1 MRTLCLSP
9 DFDAILFWRDEQS
22 QDKADER
29 ALPLSDGLS
38 KRLDEFYRWFGELY
52 LQADAPRSRMDNRL
66 FDDSGIA
73 LWEQLRS
80 ELQGQYRVVYYSLEL
95 LDYFETPEL
104 FRATRKE
111 TYA

>member
-22 QDKADER
+22 QAKADER
-29 ALPLSDGLS
+29 ALPLSDGLRQ
-38 KRLDEFYRWFGELY
+38 RLDEFYRWFSELY
-52 LQADAPRSRMDNRL
+52 LSADEPRSRLDNRL
-66 FDDSGIA
+66 FDDTGME

-80 ELQGQYRVVYYSLEL
+80 ELQGQYQVTYYSQEFAE
-95 LDYFETPEL
+95 YFETPEL